1 MRKIFKYPLLFAAAM
16 TLATSMTSCSDSD
29 DDNGDRVKEQN
40 EALEA
45 VTKQYLN
52 AVVYPTYTGL
62 ANSADELYNLI
73 YALKN
78 KVKGG
83 KTATQ
88 AEVDAIC
95 AKYKE
100 ARKYWEQ
107 SEAFLYGAA
116 TDFDIDPWIDTWPLE
131 VDILAKDL
139 NDDKIVTRLD
149 QAAKDGNVAFVT
161 PENRGFHGIEF
172 IFFRDGKNRNV
183 AIFNN
188 DAVEN
193 YTYKGE
199 AYFKGMNVT
208 GKEEMAFAAAV
219 AADLRD
225 KVYQLEVAWKG
236 NTASA
241 SHVARVNECKKNKA
255 ADNYET
261 LAASGLSY
269 GADLLN
275 VGVGKSYSTWKKVME
290 TIFVGGCSNICAEVA
305 DQKMGQAY
313 RSAVGQAET
322 HEDEETGELVEDD
335 PNYIESPYSYNSFAD
350 FKDNILSI
358 RNSLYGNVG
367 TEGWAEQ
374 SIMAY
379 LKKYLPAQAYEMQ
392 VKLQSALKALDNCLA
407 AKQAFVQNPGATYV
421 KEAMDKITALDD
433 CLNNVSRELLK
444 N

>member
-1 MRKIFKYPLLFAAAM
+1 MKRMFKYALLFVAAM
-16 TLATSMTSCSDSD
+16 VLTTGMASCSDSD
-29 DDNGDRVKEQN
+29 DDNADRVKEQN
-40 EALEA
+40 ETLEA
-45 VTKQYLN
+45 VTRQYLN

-73 YALKN
+73 FALKT
-78 KVKGG
+78 KVNGG
-83 KTATQ
+83 QPATQ
-88 AEVDAIC
+88 SEVDAIC

-107 SEAFLYGAA
+107 SEAFLFGAA

-139 NDDKIVTRLD
+139 NDETIVGRLD

-172 IFFRDGKNRNV
+172 IFFRDGKNRDV

-188 DAVEN
+188 DVVEN

-199 AYFKGMNVT
+199 EYFKGMEVT
-208 GKEEMAFAAAV
+208 GKEELAFAAAV

-225 KVYQLEVAWKG
+225 KVFQLEVAWVG
-236 NTASA
+236 TTATKA
-241 SHVARVNECKKNKA
+241 HVDRVNVCKKEKA

-261 LAASGLSY
+261 LAKSGLAY
-269 GADLLN
+269 GADLQN
-275 VGVGKSYSTWKKVME
+275 VGTGKSYNTWKKVME

-313 RSAVGQAET
+313 RAAVGKPET
-322 HEDEETGELVEDD
+322 REDEETGELVEDD
-335 PNYIESPYSYNSFAD
+335 PNYIESPYSYNSFTD
-350 FKDNILSI
+350 FKDNIVSI
-358 RNSLYGNVG
+358 KNSLYGNVEKN
-367 TEGWAEQ
+367 TWEAN

-379 LKKYLPAQAYEMQ
+379 LRTYLPEQANE
-392 VKLQSALKALDNCLA
+392 LQSKLASALAALDKCLA

-421 KEAMDKITALDD
+421 KDAMDEITELDD
-433 CLNNVSRELLK
+433 YLNEVSRELLK

>member
-1 MRKIFKYPLLFAAAM
+1 MKRMFKYALLFVAAM
-16 TLATSMTSCSDSD
+16 VLTTGMTSCSDSD
-29 DDNGDRVKEQN
+29 DDNADRVKEQN
-40 EALEA
+40 ETLEA
-45 VTKQYLN
+45 VTRQYLN

-73 YALKN
+73 FALKT
-78 KVKGG
+78 KVNGG
-83 KTATQ
+83 QPATQ
-88 AEVDAIC
+88 SEVDAIC

-107 SEAFLYGAA
+107 SEAFLFGAA

-139 NDDKIVTRLD
+139 NDETIVGRLD

-172 IFFRDGKNRNV
+172 IFFRDGKNRDV

-188 DAVEN
+188 DVVEN

-199 AYFKGMNVT
+199 EYFKGMEVT
-208 GKEEMAFAAAV
+208 GKEELAFAAAV

-225 KVYQLEVAWKG
+225 KVFQLEVAWVG
-236 NTASA
+236 TTATKA
-241 SHVARVNECKKNKA
+241 HVDRAGVCKKEKA

-261 LAASGLSY
+261 LAKSGLAY

-275 VGVGKSYSTWKKVME
+275 VGTGKSYNTWKKVME

-313 RSAVGQAET
+313 RAAVGKPET
-322 HEDEETGELVEDD
+322 REDEETGELVEDD
-335 PNYIESPYSYNSFAD
+335 PNYIESPYSYNSFTD
-350 FKDNILSI
+350 FKDNIVSI
-358 RNSLYGNVG
+358 KNSLYGNVEKN
-367 TEGWAEQ
+367 TWEAN

-379 LKKYLPAQAYEMQ
+379 LRTYLPEQANE
-392 VKLQSALKALDNCLA
+392 LQSKLASALAALDKCLA

-421 KEAMDKITALDD
+421 KDAMDEITELDD
-433 CLNNVSRELLK
+433 YLNEVSRELLK

>member
-172 IFFRDGKNRNV
+172 IFFRDG
-183 AIFNN
+183 
-188 DAVEN
+188 
-193 YTYKGE
+193 
-199 AYFKGMNVT
+199 
-208 GKEEMAFAAAV
+208 
-219 AADLRD
+219 
-225 KVYQLEVAWKG
+225 
-236 NTASA
+236 
-241 SHVARVNECKKNKA
+241 
-255 ADNYET
+255 
-261 LAASGLSY
+261 
-269 GADLLN
+269 
-275 VGVGKSYSTWKKVME
+275 
-290 TIFVGGCSNICAEVA
+290 
-305 DQKMGQAY
+305 
-313 RSAVGQAET
+313 
-322 HEDEETGELVEDD
+322 
-335 PNYIESPYSYNSFAD
+335 
-350 FKDNILSI
+350 
-358 RNSLYGNVG
+358 
-367 TEGWAEQ
+367 
-374 SIMAY
+374 
-379 LKKYLPAQAYEMQ
+379 
-392 VKLQSALKALDNCLA
+392 
-407 AKQAFVQNPGATYV
+407 
-421 KEAMDKITALDD
+421 
-433 CLNNVSRELLK
+433 
-444 N
+444 